1 MAEQKCK
8 NFVIASV
15 AKQSIWHK
23 IKCMKKFTFELQKV
37 LEFRDFEK
45 QQAEGE
51 LAKALAVE
59 TEINE
64 NLKKIAQNYAAVK
77 AQMKGSNDFQD
88 IMAQSQYNNLL
99 EYQKEEL
106 LKQLTQAKL
115 VTEQKREVLRECMK
129 KTTALEKLK
138 EKQLADW
145 KQAADY
151 EEAELLDEVKNKINF
166 SQS

>member
-1 MAEQKCK
+1 
-8 NFVIASV
+8 
-15 AKQSIWHK
+15 
-23 IKCMKKFTFELQKV
+23 MKKFTFELQKV

-59 TEINE
+59 TQINE
-64 NLKKIAQNYAAVK
+64 NLKIIAENYAALK
-77 AQMKGSNDFQD
+77 AELKGSLNFQD
-88 IMAQSQYNNLL
+88 VMAQSQYNNLL

-106 LKQLTQAKL
+106 LKQLAQAKL
-115 VTEQKREVLRECMK
+115 VSEQKREVLRECMK

-145 KQAADY
+145 KAAADY
-151 EEAELLDEVKNKINF
+151 EEAELLDEVKNKL
-166 SQS
+166 

>member
-1 MAEQKCK
+1 
-8 NFVIASV
+8 
-15 AKQSIWHK
+15 
-23 IKCMKKFTFELQKV
+23 MKKFTFELEKV
-37 LEFRDFEK
+37 LEFRNFEK

-77 AQMKGSNDFQD
+77 AQMKGSQDFQD
-88 IMAQSQYNNLL
+88 VMAQSQYNNLL

-106 LKQLTQAKL
+106 LKQLTQAKI
-115 VTEQKREVLRECMK
+115 VSEQKREVLRECMK

-145 KQAADY
+145 KAAADY
-151 EEAELLDEVKNKINF
+151 EEAELLDEVKNKL
-166 SQS
+166 

>member
-1 MAEQKCK
+1 
-8 NFVIASV
+8 
-15 AKQSIWHK
+15 
-23 IKCMKKFTFELQKV
+23 MKRFTFELEKV
-37 LEFRDFEK
+37 LEYRNFEK

-59 TEINE
+59 NEINE
-64 NLKKIAQNYAAVK
+64 NLKKVAENYAAVK
-77 AQMKGSNDFQD
+77 AQMKGSLNFQD
-88 IMAQSQYNNLL
+88 IVAQNYAAVKARMKGSLNFQDMMAQDQYNNLL

-106 LKQLTQAKL
+106 LKQLAQAKL

-151 EEAELLDEVKNKINF
+151 EEAELLDEVKNKL
-166 SQS
+166 

>member
-1 MAEQKCK
+1 
-8 NFVIASV
+8 
-15 AKQSIWHK
+15 
-23 IKCMKKFTFELQKV
+23 MKKFTFELQKV

-51 LAKALAVE
+51 LAKALALE

-77 AQMKGSNDFQD
+77 AQMKGSLNVQDF
-88 IMAQSQYNNLL
+88 MAQSQYNNLL

-115 VTEQKREVLRECMK
+115 VTEQKRAVLRECMK
-129 KTTALEKLK
+129 KTTALEKLR

>member
-1 MAEQKCK
+1 
-8 NFVIASV
+8 
-15 AKQSIWHK
+15 
-23 IKCMKKFTFELQKV
+23 MKKFVFELQKV

-51 LAKALAVE
+51 LAKAISVE
-59 TEINE
+59 TEIND

-77 AQMKGSNDFQD
+77 AQMKGSLNFQD
-88 IMAQSQYNNLL
+88 MMAQSQYNNLL

-106 LKQLTQAKL
+106 LKQLAQAKL
-115 VTEQKREVLRECMK
+115 VTEQKRAVLRECMK

-138 EKQLADW
+138 EKQLAEW

-151 EEAELLDEVKNKINF
+151 EEAEMLDELKNKL
-166 SQS
+166 

>member
-1 MAEQKCK
+1 
-8 NFVIASV
+8 
-15 AKQSIWHK
+15 
-23 IKCMKKFTFELQKV
+23 MKKFTFELQKV

-59 TEINE
+59 TQIND
-64 NLKKIAQNYAAVK
+64 NLKKIAQNYATVK
-77 AQMKGSNDFQD
+77 AQMKGSLDFQD
-88 IMAQSQYNNLL
+88 VMAQSQYNNLL

-106 LKQLTQAKL
+106 LKQLAEAKL

-129 KTTALEKLK
+129 KTTALEKLR

-151 EEAELLDEVKNKINF
+151 EEAELLDEVRRKI
-166 SQS
+166 

>member
-1 MAEQKCK
+1 
-8 NFVIASV
+8 
-15 AKQSIWHK
+15 
-23 IKCMKKFTFELQKV
+23 MKKFTFELQKV

-59 TEINE
+59 TEIND

-77 AQMKGSNDFQD
+77 AEMKGSLSVQDF
-88 IMAQSQYNNLL
+88 MAQSQYNNLL

-138 EKQLADW
+138 EKQLAEW

-151 EEAELLDEVKNKINF
+151 EEAELLDEVKNQLT
-166 SQS
+166 SS

>member
-1 MAEQKCK
+1 
-8 NFVIASV
+8 
-15 AKQSIWHK
+15 
-23 IKCMKKFTFELQKV
+23 MKKFTFELQKV

-59 TEINE
+59 TEIND
-64 NLKKIAQNYAAVK
+64 NLKKVAENYAAVK
-77 AQMKGSNDFQD
+77 AQMKGSLNFQD
-88 IMAQSQYNNLL
+88 VMAQSQYNNLL
-99 EYQKEEL
+99 EHQKEEL

-138 EKQLADW
+138 EKQLAEW
-145 KQAADY
+145 KAAVDY
-151 EEAELLDEVKNKINF
+151 EEAELLDEVKNKLT
-166 SQS
+166 SS

>member
-1 MAEQKCK
+1 
-8 NFVIASV
+8 
-15 AKQSIWHK
+15 
-23 IKCMKKFTFELQKV
+23 MKKFVFELQKV

-59 TEINE
+59 TEIND

-77 AQMKGSNDFQD
+77 AQMKGSLDFQD
-88 IMAQSQYNNLL
+88 VMAQSQYNNLL

-106 LKQLTQAKL
+106 LKQLAEAKL
-115 VTEQKREVLRECMK
+115 VSEQKRAVLRECMK

-138 EKQLADW
+138 EQQLAEW

-151 EEAELLDEVKNKINF
+151 EEAELLDEVKNKLTTNI
-166 SQS
+166 

>member
-1 MAEQKCK
+1 
-8 NFVIASV
+8 
-15 AKQSIWHK
+15 
-23 IKCMKKFTFELQKV
+23 MKKFTFELEKV
-37 LEFRDFEK
+37 LEFRNFEK

-64 NLKKIAQNYAAVK
+64 NLKTIAQNYAAVK
-77 AQMKGSNDFQD
+77 AQMKGSQDFQD
-88 IMAQSQYNNLL
+88 VMAQSQYNNLL

-106 LKQLTQAKL
+106 LKQLTQAKI
-115 VTEQKREVLRECMK
+115 VSEQKREVLRECMK

-138 EKQLADW
+138 EQQLAEW

-151 EEAELLDEVKNKINF
+151 EEAELLDEVKNKLTTNT
-166 SQS
+166 

>member
-1 MAEQKCK
+1 
-8 NFVIASV
+8 
-15 AKQSIWHK
+15 
-23 IKCMKKFTFELQKV
+23 MKRFTFELEKV
-37 LEFRDFEK
+37 LEYRNFEK

-59 TEINE
+59 NEINE
-64 NLKKIAQNYAAVK
+64 NLKKVAENYAAVK
-77 AQMKGSNDFQD
+77 AQMKGSLNFQD
-88 IMAQSQYNNLL
+88 IVAQNHYNKLL

-106 LKQLTQAKL
+106 LKQLAQAKL
-115 VTEQKREVLRECMK
+115 VSEQKREVLRECMK

-151 EEAELLDEVKNKINF
+151 EEAELLDEVKNKIG
-166 SQS
+166 QKA

>member
-1 MAEQKCK
+1 
-8 NFVIASV
+8 
-15 AKQSIWHK
+15 
-23 IKCMKKFTFELQKV
+23 MKKFTFELEKV
-37 LEFRDFEK
+37 LEVRNFEK

-64 NLKKIAQNYAAVK
+64 NLKTIAQNYAAVK
-77 AQMKGSNDFQD
+77 AQMKGSQDFQD
-88 IMAQSQYNNLL
+88 VMAQSQYNNLL

-106 LKQLTQAKL
+106 LKQLTQAKI
-115 VTEQKREVLRECMK
+115 VSEQKREVLRECMK

-138 EKQLADW
+138 EKQLAEW

-151 EEAELLDEVKNKINF
+151 EEAELLDEVKNKL
-166 SQS
+166 

>member
-1 MAEQKCK
+1 
-8 NFVIASV
+8 
-15 AKQSIWHK
+15 
-23 IKCMKKFTFELQKV
+23 MKKFTFELQKV

-77 AQMKGSNDFQD
+77 ARQEGSLSVQDF
-88 IMAQSQYNNLL
+88 MAQSKYNKLL

-106 LKQLTQAKL
+106 LKQLAQAKL

-129 KTTALEKLK
+129 KTTALEKLR

-151 EEAELLDEVKNKINF
+151 EEAEMLDEVKNKM
-166 SQS
+166 

>member
-1 MAEQKCK
+1 
-8 NFVIASV
+8 
-15 AKQSIWHK
+15 
-23 IKCMKKFTFELQKV
+23 MKKFTFELQKV

-51 LAKALAVE
+51 LAKALAVK

-77 AQMKGSNDFQD
+77 ARQEGSLSVQDF
-88 IMAQSQYNNLL
+88 MAQSKYNKLL

-106 LKQLTQAKL
+106 LKQLAQAKL
-115 VTEQKREVLRECMK
+115 VTEQKREILRECMK
-129 KTTALEKLK
+129 KTTALEKLR

-151 EEAELLDEVKNKINF
+151 EEAELLDEVKNKLK
-166 SQS
+166 